1 MKDIL
6 IEETEGRGDWGEKS
20 DLELFFRG
28 IHHWLTLSVNS
39 WLYHTQHFIESLLI
53 TVEHGD
59 FNLIYTHQSSFMMN
73 LVQFLDLKG
82 HLVCF
87 IISSSYIIS
96 LYLIPRSVRETARD
110 NPTHI
115 QCRMFAA
122 SASTILSGI
131 MCYFCFQSWNFPIG
145 ITFFEACGM
154 RMDTAL
160 EAIYSSC
167 LLMSIFYLGPLVTSS
182 VYLYVSYYHGVD
194 SSGNIGEKKGKERFS
209 SFLAYV
215 WDLNLRYLNTLNIMH
230 LWIKLTLKLVIIV
243 FSATTP
249 RFLLFCNNLM
259 CGIWI

>member
-1 MKDIL
+1 
-6 IEETEGRGDWGEKS
+6 
-20 DLELFFRG
+20 
-28 IHHWLTLSVNS
+28 
-39 WLYHTQHFIESLLI
+39 
-53 TVEHGD
+53 
-59 FNLIYTHQSSFMMN
+59 MMN
-73 LVQFLDLKG
+73 LFQLLDLKG

-96 LYLIPRSVRETARD
+96 LYLIPRGVRETARD

-145 ITFFEACGM
+145 ITFFEACGV
-154 RMDTAL
+154 RLDTSF

-182 VYLYVSYYHGVD
+182 IYLYVSYYHGVD

-209 SFLAYV
+209 NFLAYV
-215 WDLNLRYLNTLNIMH
+215 WDLNLRYLLYQTQYE
-230 LWIKLTLKLVIIV
+230 IIV
-243 FSATTP
+243 
-249 RFLLFCNNLM
+249 
-259 CGIWI
+259 I